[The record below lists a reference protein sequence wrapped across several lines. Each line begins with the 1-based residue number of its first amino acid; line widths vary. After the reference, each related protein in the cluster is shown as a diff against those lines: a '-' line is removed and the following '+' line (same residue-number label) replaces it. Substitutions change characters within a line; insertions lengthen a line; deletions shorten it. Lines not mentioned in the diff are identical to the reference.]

1 MRIKDMLSSLQIGQ
15 KQKELHNLTT
25 IWGEA
30 AAKMAAEDPDFVPL
44 PEYPRPQLVRDMS
57 WKNLNGWWEWRIT
70 SFSGKDLAELPLQV
84 LTPASP
90 WTAAGR
96 ILVPYSPEAPLSG
109 VGRTLQPGEL
119 LWYRRHFFPAE
130 LTDGE
135 MPGSADARRL
145 LLHFGAVDQE
155 CIVLVNGKEA
165 GRHLG
170 GYLPFTLDITSLVT
184 DGENTLEVIC
194 RDVSDT
200 SYHTIGKQ
208 RLKPE
213 GMYYTA
219 QSGIWQT
226 VWLEAVPRVYIR
238 EIRTDIDYRGRSVHV
253 RAFVSDG
260 SSVSA
265 HLTIPEED
273 FQPWSPEDPYLYYAE
288 LSLKD
293 KAAMLTLLPS
303 EKSPVLSEDFS
314 EKKDTKT
321 EETAVLPSDPNDFAA
336 CRSAAERSAD
346 ADHAV
351 IYFAMRSFSTGL
363 SKDGTSR
370 FSLNGSPY
378 FFNGVLDQGYWPE
391 GLMTPPSDE
400 AFIFDI
406 LSMKDAGMN
415 LIRKHCKLEPLRWY
429 YHCDRLGILVW
440 QDIVNGGETVSTLE
454 VTYLPTVIPPV
465 QTNRGWN
472 ARACGR
478 LNPEGRRE
486 HIAEIKATLRHLYNV
501 PSLAGWVIFNEG
513 WGQFS
518 TVKLTRMVRELD
530 PSRPIDAASGW
541 YDFGTGDYKS
551 VHNYFRTLEVPE
563 DEFYSEFPRAAV
575 ISEYG
580 GLAHPVP
587 GHVRTDKIYGYQTIT
602 DPSELKDRFAALQAE
617 IRQLG
622 EEGLSG
628 AIYTQVSDI
637 EEEIN
642 GLLTYDRRVNKLKD

>member
-1 MRIKDMLSSLQIGQ
+1 
-15 KQKELHNLTT
+15 
-25 IWGEA
+25 
-30 AAKMAAEDPDFVPL
+30 
-44 PEYPRPQLVRDMS
+44 
-57 WKNLNGWWEWRIT
+57 
-70 SFSGKDLAELPLQV
+70 
-84 LTPASP
+84 
-90 WTAAGR
+90 
-96 ILVPYSPEAPLSG
+96 
-109 VGRTLQPGEL
+109 
-119 LWYRRHFFPAE
+119 
-130 LTDGE
+130 
-135 MPGSADARRL
+135 
-145 LLHFGAVDQE
+145 
-155 CIVLVNGKEA
+155 
-165 GRHLG
+165 
-170 GYLPFTLDITSLVT
+170 
-184 DGENTLEVIC
+184 
-194 RDVSDT
+194 
-200 SYHTIGKQ
+200 
-208 RLKPE
+208 
-213 GMYYTA
+213 
-219 QSGIWQT
+219 
-226 VWLEAVPRVYIR
+226 
-238 EIRTDIDYRGRSVHV
+238 
-253 RAFVSDG
+253 
-260 SSVSA
+260 
-265 HLTIPEED
+265 
-273 FQPWSPEDPYLYYAE
+273 
-288 LSLKD
+288 
-293 KAAMLTLLPS
+293 
-303 EKSPVLSEDFS
+303 
-314 EKKDTKT
+314 
-321 EETAVLPSDPNDFAA
+321 
-336 CRSAAERSAD
+336 
-346 ADHAV
+346 
-351 IYFAMRSFSTGL
+351 
-363 SKDGTSR
+363 
-370 FSLNGSPY
+370 
-378 FFNGVLDQGYWPE
+378 
-391 GLMTPPSDE
+391 MTPPSDE

-602 DPSELKDRFAALQAE
+602 DPSELKARFAALQAE

-622 EEGLSG
+622 DEGLSG
-628 AIYTQVSDI
+628 AIYTQVCDI